1 MKASKKEMI
10 LSVALCLLPIVLGLF
25 LWEKLPEQVPTHFGL
40 NNEPNGY
47 SSKAFAVFGLPFIMA
62 ALDALCLFGLSSDP
76 RAEKHSK
83 ILDRIMLWFIPGLS
97 ILVSSLCLLTAIGK
111 KINIALVM
119 QLLIG
124 VVFIVV
130 GNYLPK
136 CRRNYT
142 MGIKLPWTLNDD
154 DNWNYTH
161 RLGGFLWVIAG
172 LVQLVNAFIGS
183 PWIFFGAIFAA
194 AFIPMIASYIYY
206 RRHRDSV

>member
-10 LSVALCLLPIVLGLF
+10 LSVVLCLLPIVLGLF
-25 LWEKLPEQVPTHFGL
+25 LWKRLPEQVPTHFGL

-47 SSKAFAVFGLPFIMA
+47 SSKVFAVFGLPAFMA

-83 ILDRIMLWFIPGLS
+83 VLDRIMLWFIPGLS

-111 KINIALVM
+111 RINIALVM

-161 RLGGFLWVIAG
+161 RLGGFVWVIAG
-172 LVQLVNAFIGS
+172 LVMLVNAFIGS
-183 PWIFFGAIFAA
+183 LWILLAVIFAA
-194 AFIPMIASYIYY
+194 VIVPTAASYIYY
-206 RRHRDSV
+206 RRHKT

>member
-10 LSVALCLLPIVLGLF
+10 LSVALCLLPILLGLYM
-25 LWEKLPEQVPTHFGL
+25 WNDLPDKVPTHFDL
-40 NNEPNGY
+40 NNVPNGY
-47 SSKAFAVFGLPFIMA
+47 SSKAFAVFGLPCFMA

-83 ILDRIMLWFIPGLS
+83 FLDRMMLWFIPALGL
-97 ILVSSLCLLTAIGK
+97 VVTPLCLFAAVGK
-111 KINIALVM
+111 QVNISLFV

-124 VVFIVV
+124 IVFIVV

-161 RLGGFLWVIAG
+161 RLGGFLWVICG
-172 LVQLVNAFIGS
+172 VVMLVNAFIGS
-183 PWIFFGAIFAA
+183 FRVLLAVILVAVLVPTV
-194 AFIPMIASYIYY
+194 ASYVYY
-206 RRHRDSV
+206 RKHRVP

>member
-1 MKASKKEMI
+1 MKVSKKEMI
-10 LSVALCLLPIVLGLF
+10 LSVILCLLPIVPGLI

-47 SSKAFAVFGLPFIMA
+47 SSKVFAVFGLPAFMA

-83 ILDRIMLWFIPGLS
+83 ALDRIMLWFIPGLS
-97 ILVSSLCLLTAIGK
+97 ILMSSLCLFMAIGK
-111 KINIALVM
+111 RINIALVM

-124 VVFIVV
+124 AVFIVV

-172 LVQLVNAFIGS
+172 LIEIVNAFIGS
-183 PWIFFGAIFAA
+183 PWVFFAVIFMAAI
-194 AFIPMIASYIYY
+194 IPVTASYIYY
-206 RRHRDSV
+206 RRHRDSA